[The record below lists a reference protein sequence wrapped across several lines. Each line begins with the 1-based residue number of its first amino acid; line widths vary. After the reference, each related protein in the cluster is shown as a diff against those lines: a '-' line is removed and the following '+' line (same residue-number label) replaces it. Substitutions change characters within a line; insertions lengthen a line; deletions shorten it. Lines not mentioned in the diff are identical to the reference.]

1 MWITVFAMTIAIS
14 IGCAVMAIV
23 IESREFSGGC
33 LHICGIIESAGQP
46 DRIDVGVD
54 YS

>member
-23 IESREFSGGC
+23 VEFCASLGRMPPH
-33 LHICGIIESAGQP
+33 LW
-46 DRIDVGVD
+46 DN
-54 YS
+54 

>member
-23 IESREFSGGC
+23 IESRESREDASTF
-33 LHICGIIESAGQP
+33 
-46 DRIDVGVD
+46 VG
-54 YS
+54 